1 MSRVG
6 QLSKLYHSVPLA
18 SEETDETA
26 ERQRPSTR
34 RETLNVY
41 PIRSCSYGRG
51 CTPARTAPGWGGVLR
66 GERDGSSCG
75 RCCRTEQASSMGL
88 HSTYIHSIYRLG
100 RWEREGEWGAQVI
113 SQAASAAVTKR
124 P

>member
-66 GERDGSSCG
+66 GERG
-75 RCCRTEQASSMGL
+75 TA
-88 HSTYIHSIYRLG
+88 
-100 RWEREGEWGAQVI
+100 
-113 SQAASAAVTKR
+113 AAVGAVAEQNKPLVWGFILHTYTVYIVLAGGRERGSGGHKS
-124 P
+124 